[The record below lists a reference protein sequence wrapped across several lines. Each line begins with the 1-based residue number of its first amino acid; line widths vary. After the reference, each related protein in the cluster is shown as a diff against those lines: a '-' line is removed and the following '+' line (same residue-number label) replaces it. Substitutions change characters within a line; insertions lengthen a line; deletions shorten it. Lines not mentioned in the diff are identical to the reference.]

1 MARSLVI
8 GTVVALVIGGGTLA
22 WWLTAPRS
30 AGHAQAD
37 VPVATVA
44 VVRTTLTTTTQLS
57 GTLGFAGSFTV
68 TDQLPGTV
76 TALPPPGAVITRG
89 HALYE
94 VDGASVYLGYGSR
107 PAWRAFARGMTPGPD
122 VLELEQNLA
131 ALGFGTYLTIDQN
144 FDWYTEQAIRDWQ
157 QATGQPITGRVE
169 LGRIAFAPQPL
180 RIISDQAVPGAPAM
194 PGQPV
199 LAASSPDVVVTL
211 AVPVTQTDLIHRGDR
226 VTVTL
231 PAGTSAT
238 GRVVDVSAVAAAASG
253 GNQSSAPQPGGG
265 QQQQQATVPATVAL
279 DHPAVA
285 ANLDQAPVT
294 VNVIDRQVTG
304 VLAVPVTSLVAL
316 AGGGYAVWVR
326 SGDARRL
333 VAVTPGLFA
342 DTLVAVSSVG
352 AVELRVGDLVEVPSQ

>member
-1 MARSLVI
+1 MARTLAI
-8 GTVVALVIGGGTLA
+8 GTVVALVIAGGTVA
-22 WWLTAPRS
+22 WWLTSPRS
-30 AGHAQAD
+30 GSHAQAD
-37 VPVATVA
+37 VPVATVP

-57 GTLGFAGSFTV
+57 GTLGFAGSFAI
-68 TDQLPGTV
+68 TDQLAGTI
-76 TALPPPGAVITRG
+76 TAVPAAGAVITRG

-94 VDGASVYLGYGSR
+94 VDGASVYLGYGPR

-131 ALGFGTYLTIDQN
+131 ALGFGTNLTVDQN
-144 FDWYTEQAIRDWQ
+144 FDWYTEQAIRGWQ

-169 LGRIAFAPQPL
+169 LGRIAFAPQAL
-180 RIISDQAVPGAPAM
+180 RIISDQATPGAPAA

-199 LAASSPDVVVTL
+199 LNASSPDPVVTL
-211 AVPVTQTDLIHRGDR
+211 AVPVTQTYLIHRGDH

-231 PAGTSAT
+231 PAGTSTT
-238 GRVVDVSAVAAAASG
+238 GHVVDVSAVAAPASG
-253 GNQSSAPQPGGG
+253 GNQSTAPSGPGP
-265 QQQQQATVPATVAL
+265 QQQATVPATVAL

-285 ANLDQAPVT
+285 VNLDQAPVT

-316 AGGGYAVWVR
+316 GGGGYGVWVR
-326 SGDARRL
+326 SADSRRL

-342 DTLVAVSSVG
+342 DTLVQVSS
-352 AVELRVGDLVEVPSQ
+352 AELHAGDLVEVPTQ

>member
-1 MARSLVI
+1 MARSVVI
-8 GTVVALVIGGGTLA
+8 GTVVALVLSGGTLA
-22 WWLTAPRS
+22 WWLTSPRS
-30 AGHAQAD
+30 GSHAQAD

-57 GTLGFAGSFTV
+57 GTVGFAGSFTV
-68 TDQLPGTV
+68 TDQLPGTI
-76 TALPPPGAVITRG
+76 TAVASPGAVITRG
-89 HALYE
+89 HPLYE
-94 VDGASVYLGYGSR
+94 VDGASVYLGYGAR
-107 PAWRAFARGMTPGPD
+107 PAWRTFARGMTPGPD

-144 FDWYTEQAIRDWQ
+144 FDWYTEQAIRGWQ

-169 LGRIAFAPQPL
+169 LGRIAFAPQAL
-180 RIISDQAVPGAPAM
+180 RIISDQATPGAPAA

-199 LAASSPDVVVTL
+199 LAASSPDAVVTL
-211 AVPVTQTDLIHRGDR
+211 DVPVTQTDLIHRGDR

-231 PAGTSAT
+231 PDATSAT

-265 QQQQQATVPATVAL
+265 QQQQASVPATVVL

-316 AGGGYAVWVR
+316 AGGGYAVWVH
-326 SGDARRL
+326 SGAERRL

-342 DTLVAVSSVG
+342 DTLVQVG
-352 AVELRVGDLVEVPSQ
+352 SAELHAGDLVEVPSQ